1 MSSNSFGKVLLP
13 MNNLD
18 ELLAQFSI
26 VPNDRTLYERAFT
39 HASCNVMTGR
49 EHADYERLEFMGDA
63 VLDMLVA
70 ELAYILHPEMDQGDM
85 SKLRALLVKTDSLAA
100 LARQN
105 DFAKYIRTGSTLKRD
120 KVNDSKKILEDVFE
134 AFIGAVYL
142 DQGFN
147 VTRKLVRRFF
157 YHPVQNLSPEE
168 LTDFKTRLQEEIQAE
183 HTEAVRYV
191 VEQEDG
197 PAHAR
202 VFTVAVVYNDTI
214 LGRGTGNSK
223 KEAEQKAAQDAL
235 SKKAI

>member
-1 MSSNSFGKVLLP
+1 MIF
-13 MNNLD
+13 
-18 ELLAQFSI
+18 
-26 VPNDRTLYERAFT
+26 VPRK
-39 HASCNVMTGR
+39 HKR
-49 EHADYERLEFMGDA
+49 EK
-63 VLDMLVA
+63 
-70 ELAYILHPEMDQGDM
+70 I
-85 SKLRALLVKTDSLAA
+85 
-100 LARQN
+100 
-105 DFAKYIRTGSTLKRD
+105 
-120 KVNDSKKILEDVFE
+120 NDSKKILEDVFE

>member
-1 MSSNSFGKVLLP
+1 MS
-13 MNNLD
+13 NLD
-18 ELLAQFSI
+18 ELLATFSI
-26 VPNDRTLYERAFT
+26 TPKDRTLYERAFT
-39 HASCNVMTGR
+39 HASCNVMTGK

-70 ELAYILHPEMDQGDM
+70 ELAYTLHPEMDQGDM
-85 SKLRALLVKTDSLAA
+85 SKLRALLVKTDSLASYA
-100 LARQN
+100 KQYN
-105 DFAKYIRTGSTLKRD
+105 FAQYIKTGMTLKRE
-120 KVNDSKKILEDVFE
+120 KINDSKKILEDVFE

-147 VTRKLVRRFF
+147 VTRKLIRRFF
-157 YHPVQNLSPEE
+157 YHAVQNLIPEQ

-183 HTEAVRYV
+183 HAEAVRYV

-202 VFTVAVVYNDTI
+202 IFTVAVVYNDTI

-235 SKKAI
+235 SKKAV